1 MAAAARRAELAHPV
15 ELSLSE
21 TLGWRRQADQTTLG
35 GERLGRPGHSARL
48 YEEYWLRD
56 AALEP
61 PMREKSRLWRSLSLL
76 AVAVLAIGF
85 IGWRLVLRD
94 TTTPVDVAAAVE
106 SFGASGAARP
116 TSTSQ
121 GTPETS
127 PTDSADT
134 APVPG
139 VYVYDTTGSEGV
151 DALAGTR
158 HEYPAVTTI
167 TVEPSG
173 CGTIYRWL
181 PLKERRDEWTLCRRD
196 SGLVLVE
203 YSAFH
208 RFFGQDSLLEYT
220 CNEEAV
226 LLAGV
231 SETGAT
237 RTATC
242 TTGIEREVLTITE
255 APGALVEIGGKPVDA
270 VEVEITVALSASD
283 DNVNGNG
290 NTTVWFDMETGL
302 ILKWVQS
309 ETSTADSPI
318 GAVDYDET
326 FELVLQSL
334 EPIT

>member
-1 MAAAARRAELAHPV
+1 M
-15 ELSLSE
+15 
-21 TLGWRRQADQTTLG
+21 
-35 GERLGRPGHSARL
+35 
-48 YEEYWLRD
+48 RD
-56 AALEP
+56 
-61 PMREKSRLWRSLSLL
+61 KSRLWRSLSLL
-76 AVAVLAIGF
+76 VVAVLAIGF
-85 IGWRLVLRD
+85 IGWRLLLRD
-94 TTTPVDVAAAVE
+94 TTTPIDVAAAVE
-106 SFGASGAARP
+106 SFGESGAAGP
-116 TSTSQ
+116 TSASQ
-121 GTPETS
+121 GTPQTSETG
-127 PTDSADT
+127 SAGA

-158 HEYPAVTTI
+158 HDYPAVTTI
-167 TVEPSG
+167 TVEPAG
-173 CGTIYRWL
+173 CGTTYRWL
-181 PLKERRDEWTLCRRD
+181 PLKERRDEWTLCRQD

-203 YSAFH
+203 YNVFH

-226 LLAGV
+226 LVAGV
-231 SETGAT
+231 SGTGAT

-255 APGALVEIGGKPVDA
+255 APGASVQIGGKPVDA
-270 VEVEITVALSASD
+270 VEVEIAVALSASD

-290 NTTVWFDMETGL
+290 ITTVWFDMETGL

-334 EPIT
+334 EPTS